1 MDRRTFFHTEGKSLA
16 FKFYGAGAQP
26 TGANETC
33 EIGELVEL
41 YVEEIHFGN
50 PRVRLQG
57 EPAMMP
63 QMLKWS
69 AEKFDEQVLKCA
81 QVSYGTNFCVW
92 CAVGIPSNRI
102 LYAMKRVAETVGITT
117 VRAEVVPAP
126 PPPSDDDA
134 DLTYGASIQGIQL
147 VP

>member
-1 MDRRTFFHTEGKSLA
+1 MDRRTFFHTEGKALSV
-16 FKFYGAGAQP
+16 KFYGSGPP

-33 EIGELVEL
+33 GIGQYVDLLVED
-41 YVEEIHFGN
+41 IHFGN

-63 QMLKWS
+63 QMLKWP

-81 QVSYGTNFCVW
+81 QVSFGTDFRVW
-92 CAVGIPSNRI
+92 CAIGIPANRV
-102 LYAMKRVAETVGITT
+102 LYAMKRLGITH
-117 VRAEVVPAP
+117 VRAEVVEAP